1 MDCEACTDHLVELLY
16 EELPDDEAE
25 RTRAHLDGCPTCAEA
40 FDRIRV
46 GQDFASMLELAE
58 PPVSVLDAVMAA
70 AREKAADRL
79 PASEPAT
86 EEHATAPRTEAAAD
100 DDGVWAGFLK
110 FIGGF
115 AMRPQLAMAMT
126 LLLIVG
132 LGMWYLPTLRQN
144 DPADSHSIVS
154 PDPTGEVGPSAQ
166 LEPAEPLDLEA
177 NPQTGRILPR
187 DAEEGAAG
195 GERVAARPR
204 PEAEPDAPA
213 PPTEPTEAAE
223 DVAPALAEAP
233 ADAPPGEV
241 IAEALPDPR
250 VDQFEQDLAP
260 GETSGATPAPTT
272 SAPAGPR
279 PSAPAMAAEAETAP
293 MPPPATEQQQ
303 GQAPS
308 DRYARGLQRFRER
321 NYRGAADD
329 FESVVERPGPGSANL
344 VPSALDRLAQSQARA
359 GNCGG
364 AVRSWQRLL
373 REHPRYAGT
382 GDAMLGLAGCY
393 RRMGRLGDARQVLE
407 RARSVPSV
415 SADARRQLADI
426 AARERAA
433 EAVAEPTSE

>member
-1 MDCEACTDHLVELLY
+1 
-16 EELPDDEAE
+16 
-25 RTRAHLDGCPTCAEA
+25 
-40 FDRIRV
+40 
-46 GQDFASMLELAE
+46 MLELVE

-86 EEHATAPRTEAAAD
+86 EERAIAPRTDAAAD

-110 FIGGF
+110 LLGGF
-115 AMRPQLAMAMT
+115 AMRPQLAMAMS

-187 DAEEGAAG
+187 DAEEAERS
-195 GERVAARPR
+195 GERVAVARARP
-204 PEAEPDAPA
+204 E
-213 PPTEPTEAAE
+213 TEGAVADEAAE
-223 DVAPALAEAP
+223 PEEPSPVADGEAQVLAEA
-233 ADAPPGEV
+233 ADAPPADV
-241 IAEALPDPR
+241 ISDALPDPR
-250 VDQFEQDLAP
+250 VAQAEQDLDPGQTTGAARAQTARSTAP
-260 GETSGATPAPTT
+260 PP
-272 SAPAGPR
+272 
-279 PSAPAMAAEAETAP
+279 PAMAYETETAP
-293 MPPPATEQQQ
+293 MPAPATAPQQPQEAQ
-303 GQAPS
+303 GQGSS
-308 DRYARGLQRFRER
+308 DLYARGLQRFRER
-321 NYRGAADD
+321 NYRGAAED
-329 FESVVERPGPGSANL
+329 FESVIERPGPRSANL

-373 REHPRYAGT
+373 RDHPRYAGT

-393 RRMGRLGDARQVLE
+393 RRMGRLSDARQVLE

-415 SADARRQLADI
+415 AADARRQLAEI
-426 AARERAA
+426 AARERARD
-433 EAVAEPTSE
+433 AVAEPATND